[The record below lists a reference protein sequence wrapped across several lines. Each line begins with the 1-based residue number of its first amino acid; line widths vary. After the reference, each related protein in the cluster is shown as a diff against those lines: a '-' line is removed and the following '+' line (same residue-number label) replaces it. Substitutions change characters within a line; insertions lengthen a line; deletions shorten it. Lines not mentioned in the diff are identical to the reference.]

1 MNQKHLLKISA
12 LFFAALAWSNPA
24 IAEEHAHVHGENCNH
39 QHEHKHAEEKQA
51 AEQHVHSESC
61 THNHTEHS
69 HEHAHAEH
77 AHAHAGS
84 CNHEHEHKH
93 AEEKQ
98 VAEQHVHS
106 ESCTHNHAEHNHE
119 HAESYNHQHEHKH
132 AEEKQES
139 EQHVHSENCSHNHA
153 EHSHEHAHAEHT
165 HAHGES
171 CNHDHAQA
179 STEHNHEHAHGESCC
194 SDHDLGTPVKISD
207 RARQS
212 IAMRFEK
219 VADRPIS
226 ETRSYY
232 GQMIV
237 PAEALKTGA
246 LSAAGRVRFHVKPGQ
261 EVAAGTPLFSL
272 ASPELITLESDCAEA
287 EANLSRARANL
298 STLEK
303 RLARLAQIGNK
314 NSNLETEAAFL
325 KAEIPVLA
333 AAAKRARGLWQIAT
347 LGGSFRNGVLTVY
360 SSFSGRIQSLDLS
373 EGAWGEQGAGA
384 LTLVVPQTLE
394 FKGIAFGND
403 SFVGKKARLAVNIGD
418 ETHYYDG
425 ALRISAQIDEATQAR
440 TIYFVPEKADA
451 DIYPGQI
458 ARLEVFTPA
467 TEAEA
472 AFVPVPSSAVV
483 KVGVD
488 DIVFVC
494 ATADPNV
501 FFARK
506 VKTLPARR
514 GMTPVKGVRVGET
527 IVSKGGYELKYVL
540 PVDGNA
546 PQRKTAGHF
555 HADGKFHEGEH

>member
-12 LFFAALAWSNPA
+12 LFFAAVAWSCPA
-24 IAEEHAHVHGENCNH
+24 IAEEHAHEHGESCNH
-39 QHEHKHAEEKQA
+39 QHEHKQAEEKQATEQHVHGESCNHNHAEAEHAHEHGESCNHQHEHKQAEEKQA
-51 AEQHVHSESC
+51 AEQHVH
-61 THNHTEHS
+61 
-69 HEHAHAEH
+69 
-77 AHAHAGS
+77 
-84 CNHEHEHKH
+84 
-93 AEEKQ
+93 
-98 VAEQHVHS
+98 
-106 ESCTHNHAEHNHE
+106 
-119 HAESYNHQHEHKH
+119 
-132 AEEKQES
+132 
-139 EQHVHSENCSHNHA
+139 
-153 EHSHEHAHAEHT
+153 
-165 HAHGES
+165 GES
-171 CNHDHAQA
+171 CSHD
-179 STEHNHEHAHGESCC
+179 HAHGESCC
-194 SDHDLGTPVKISD
+194 SGNDLGTPVKISD

-246 LSAAGRVRFHVKPGQ
+246 LSAAGRVRFLVKPGQ
-261 EVAAGTPLFSL
+261 EIAAGTPLFSL
-272 ASPELITLESDCAEA
+272 ASPELITLESDCAET
-287 EANLSRARANL
+287 EANLSRARSNL
-298 STLEK
+298 STLEN

-325 KAEIPVLA
+325 KAEIPVLS

-347 LGGSFRNGVLTVY
+347 LGGSFRDGVLTVY
-360 SSFSGRIQSLDLS
+360 SSFSGRIQSLDLN
-373 EGAWGEQGAGA
+373 EGAWGEQGASA
-384 LTLVVPQTLE
+384 LTLVVPQALE

-418 ETHYYDG
+418 ETRHYDG
-425 ALRISAQIDEATQAR
+425 TLRISAQIDEATQAR

-451 DIYPGQI
+451 DIYPGQV

-472 AFVPVPSSAVV
+472 AFVPVPSSAVI

-494 ATADPNV
+494 ATADPNL

-540 PVDGNA
+540 PVEGNA
-546 PQRKTAGHF
+546 PQRKAAGHF

>member
-1 MNQKHLLKISA
+1 
-12 LFFAALAWSNPA
+12 
-24 IAEEHAHVHGENCNH
+24 
-39 QHEHKHAEEKQA
+39 
-51 AEQHVHSESC
+51 
-61 THNHTEHS
+61 
-69 HEHAHAEH
+69 
-77 AHAHAGS
+77 
-84 CNHEHEHKH
+84 
-93 AEEKQ
+93 
-98 VAEQHVHS
+98 
-106 ESCTHNHAEHNHE
+106 
-119 HAESYNHQHEHKH
+119 
-132 AEEKQES
+132 
-139 EQHVHSENCSHNHA
+139 
-153 EHSHEHAHAEHT
+153 
-165 HAHGES
+165 
-171 CNHDHAQA
+171 
-179 STEHNHEHAHGESCC
+179 
-194 SDHDLGTPVKISD
+194 
-207 RARQS
+207 
-212 IAMRFEK
+212 MRFEK

-261 EVAAGTPLFSL
+261 EVTAGTPLFSL
-272 ASPELITLESDCAEA
+272 ASPDLITLESDCAEA
-287 EANLSRARANL
+287 EANLSRARSNL

-303 RLARLAQIGNK
+303 RLARLAEIGTK
-314 NSNLETEAAFL
+314 NSSLENDAAFL

-333 AAAKRARGLWQIAT
+333 AAAKRTRGLWQIAT
-347 LGGSFRNGVLTVY
+347 LGGTFRNGVLTVR
-360 SSFSGRIQSLDLS
+360 SSFSGRIQSLDLN
-373 EGAWGEQGAGA
+373 EGAWGEQGASA
-384 LTLVVPQTLE
+384 LTLVVPQALE

-403 SFVGKKARLAVNIGD
+403 SFVGKKARLAVHIGD

-425 ALRISAQIDEATQAR
+425 TLRISAQIDEATQAR

-451 DIYPGQI
+451 AIYPGQV

-472 AFVPVPSSAVV
+472 DFVPVPSSAVV

-494 ATADPNV
+494 APADPNL

-514 GMTPVKGVRVGET
+514 GMTPVKGIRTGET
-527 IVSKGGYELKYVL
+527 VVSKGGYELKYVL

-546 PQRKTAGHF
+546 PKRKTAGHF

>member
-12 LFFAALAWSNPA
+12 LFFAAVAWSCPA
-24 IAEEHAHVHGENCNH
+24 IAEEHAHEHGESCNH
-39 QHEHKHAEEKQA
+39 QHEHKQAEEKQA
-51 AEQHVHSESC
+51 AEQHVHGESC
-61 THNHTEHS
+61 THD
-69 HEHAHAEH
+69 HAEAEH
-77 AHAHAGS
+77 AH
-84 CNHEHEHKH
+84 EHG
-93 AEEKQ
+93 
-98 VAEQHVHS
+98 
-106 ESCTHNHAEHNHE
+106 ESC
-119 HAESYNHQHEHKH
+119 NHQHEHKQ
-132 AEEKQES
+132 AEEKQAT
-139 EQHVHSENCSHNHA
+139 EQHVHGESCSHNHA
-153 EHSHEHAHAEHT
+153 EAEHAHE
-165 HAHGES
+165 
-171 CNHDHAQA
+171 
-179 STEHNHEHAHGESCC
+179 HGESCC
-194 SDHDLGTPVKISD
+194 SGNDLGTPVKISD

-246 LSAAGRVRFHVKPGQ
+246 LSAAGRVRFLVKPGQ
-261 EVAAGTPLFSL
+261 EIAAGTPLFSL
-272 ASPELITLESDCAEA
+272 ASPELITLESDCAET
-287 EANLSRARANL
+287 EANLSRARSNL
-298 STLEK
+298 STLEN

-325 KAEIPVLA
+325 KAEIPVLT

-347 LGGSFRNGVLTVY
+347 LGGSFRDGVLTVY
-360 SSFSGRIQSLDLS
+360 SSFSGRIQSLDLN
-373 EGAWGEQGAGA
+373 EGAWGEQGASA
-384 LTLVVPQTLE
+384 LTLVVPQALE

-418 ETHYYDG
+418 ETRHYDG
-425 ALRISAQIDEATQAR
+425 TLRISAQIDEATQAR

-451 DIYPGQI
+451 DIYPGQV

-472 AFVPVPSSAVV
+472 AFVPVPSSAVI

-494 ATADPNV
+494 ATADPNL

-514 GMTPVKGVRVGET
+514 GMTPVKGVRIGET

-540 PVDGNA
+540 PVEGNA
-546 PQRKTAGHF
+546 PQRKAAGHF